1 MKKNVKKYLIILII
15 FIVLV
20 SIGVSLL
27 MINKNTNLEPSDNNC
42 LKKGNLCTLDE
53 IKTGLVVP
61 VAVNDNDTY
70 DFYVIDNTAEQ
81 LILIM
86 AKNIGKDVDW
96 SMEGINFKGPVAPVF
111 EVYDYTTNWDN
122 INKITNYIY
131 EDFGYKQ
138 CLALPDDSEE
148 KNLCKFGGYIK
159 FVINEKEAY
168 VDHDIE
174 ELGNEDGRDYVL
186 GDYDFKARLITVEE
200 IEKLDNPSWLGN
212 DLENGE
218 GYWTMSSS
226 TAANTS
232 FNAGAY
238 AVVKTSDVMTVESL
252 KVTLAEIPYK
262 VGVRPVITIP
272 KSE

>member
-159 FVINEKEAY
+159 FVINEKA
-168 VDHDIE
+168 
-174 ELGNEDGRDYVL
+174 
-186 GDYDFKARLITVEE
+186 KITKINLCFFIYYILLV
-200 IEKLDNPSWLGN
+200 IIFPSLN
-212 DLENGE
+212 LQSCEH
-218 GYWTMSSS
+218 S
-226 TAANTS
+226 
-232 FNAGAY
+232 
-238 AVVKTSDVMTVESL
+238 KSL
-252 KVTLAEIPYK
+252 KVHLAPL
-262 VGVRPVITIP
+262 V
-272 KSE
+272 